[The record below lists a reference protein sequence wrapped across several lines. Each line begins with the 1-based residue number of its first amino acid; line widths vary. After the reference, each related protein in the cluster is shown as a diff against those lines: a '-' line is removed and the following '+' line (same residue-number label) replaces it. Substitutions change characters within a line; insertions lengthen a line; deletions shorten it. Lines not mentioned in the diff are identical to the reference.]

1 MAPTTPTQPIIKN
14 AKWATHLNL
23 SAELVLGKAAS
34 KDNVNEVS
42 STMYTND
49 IEEHAVTLNVW
60 ARDPPEQG
68 SYLLTNIPFA
78 TNPMRLGVGDAT
90 EMRRIPEEMD
100 GTDPDQP
107 TLPPSFIF
115 LTGIGVIG
123 AVDAT
128 RKGCT
133 VAGFTYLNKKH
144 GWQKFTLRLEFEE
157 TTRWAAWTVPAS
169 RTLVSFDCI
178 VADRGSDDILK
189 CYIRRIT
196 AIDDAN
202 RALLLALNVG
212 SPGGG
217 DRAERIRQARA
228 ANRSIAEA
236 KGKAP
241 EGSTPTLGH
250 SSPDANG
257 KGDDDD
263 EDGDDSN
270 EADEVESSTG
280 ATGKNIDN
288 DPNTPSPRKIR
299 RTAKAMGLN

>member
-49 IEEHAVTLNVW
+49 IEEHPVTLNVW
-60 ARDPPEQG
+60 ARDPPDQG
-68 SYLLTNIPFA
+68 SYLLTNIPFS
-78 TNPMRLGVGDAT
+78 TNPMRLGVGDAA
-90 EMRRIPEEMD
+90 EMRRVPEEMD

-107 TLPPSFIF
+107 TLPASFIF
-115 LTGIGVIG
+115 LSGLGVVG
-123 AVDAT
+123 AVDAN
-128 RKGCT
+128 RKGCA
-133 VAGFTYLNKKH
+133 VSGFTYLNKKH

-169 RTLVSFDCI
+169 RTLVSFDCV
-178 VADRGSDDILK
+178 VADRGSDDVLK
-189 CYIRRIT
+189 CHIRRIT

-236 KGKAP
+236 KGKAR
-241 EGSTPTLGH
+241 EESTPAGGNG
-250 SSPDANG
+250 SSDS
-257 KGDDDD
+257 D
-263 EDGDDSN
+263 EKVNDNDGEDST
-270 EADEVESSTG
+270 EADEVESSTT
-280 ATGKNIDN
+280 ATGKNLED
-288 DPNTPSPRKIR
+288 DPTTPPRKIR
-299 RTAKAMGLN
+299 RTAKAIALMN